1 MAVKTYSLKK
11 HGDIKLSENFKVR
24 EFRSRDGADEILI
37 CEKLVTLLQKM
48 RDKFGQINISSAYRT
63 ATYNK
68 KVGGVSNSQH
78 LYGLAVDITFKN
90 SSPAILEDAAKYAQ
104 MIGFTGIGLDSKYQ
118 MYMHLDTR
126 PSPSYF
132 RYNSSNK
139 SYSVSGFLVTLRKGS
154 KGDEVKTLQ
163 TKLKNLGYK
172 GKDGKELVCDGDFG
186 ANTEHALKAFQK
198 KKSLVADGIAGP
210 KTWAKL

>member
-11 HGDIKLSENFKVR
+11 DGEKNLSPNFKVK
-24 EFRSRDGADEILI
+24 EFRSRDGADKILI
-37 CEKLVTLLQKM
+37 EDKLVTLLQKM
-48 RDKFGQINISSAYRT
+48 RDKFGPISISSAYRT

-68 KVGGVSNSQH
+68 KVGGVSGSQH
-78 LYGLAVDITFKN
+78 LYGLAADITFAK
-90 SSPAILEDAAKYAQ
+90 SSPAILEEAAKYAQ

-139 SYSVSGFLVTLRKGS
+139 SYSVSGFLVTLKKGS

-163 TKLKNLGYK
+163 TKLKNFGYK
-172 GKDGKELVCDGDFG
+172 GKDGKELTCDGDFG
-186 ANTEHALKAFQK
+186 NNTEYALKNFQK
-198 KKSLVADGIAGP
+198 AKGLTVDGIAGP

>member
-1 MAVKTYSLKK
+1 MAVKKYSLKK
-11 HGDIKLSENFKVR
+11 DGETKLSANFKVR
-24 EFRSRDGADEILI
+24 EFRSRCGSDEILI
-37 CEKLVTLLQKM
+37 DDKLVKLLQKM
-48 RDKFGQINISSAYRT
+48 RDKFGVINISSAYRT
-63 ATYNK
+63 PAYNK

-78 LYGLAVDITFKN
+78 LYGLAADITFAK
-90 SSPAILEDAAKYAQ
+90 SSPAILEEAARYAQ

-132 RYNSSNK
+132 RYNSSNR
-139 SYSVSGFLVTLRKGS
+139 SYSVPGFLVTLRKGS

-163 TKLKNLGYK
+163 TKLKKLGYK
-172 GKDGKELVCDGDFG
+172 GKDGKDLTCDGDFG
-186 ANTEHALKAFQK
+186 TNTEYALKNFQK
-198 KKSLVADGIAGP
+198 AKGLTPDGIVGP